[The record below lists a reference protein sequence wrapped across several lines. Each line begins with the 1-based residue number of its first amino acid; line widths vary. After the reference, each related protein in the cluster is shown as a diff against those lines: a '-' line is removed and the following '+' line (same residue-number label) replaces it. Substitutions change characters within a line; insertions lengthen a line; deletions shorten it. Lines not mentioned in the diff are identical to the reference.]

1 MLDFSGPI
9 FFWEILCDWGS
20 VTPHTHTHKYE
31 IGWLDVSCNSRAA
44 NVLDSASSRVQENEI
59 SRTEPNNN
67 VIFILVTATRLISNQ
82 TPGHFKTW
90 LQHSNQPTNQQT
102 NQSTNQSIQHPGIQK
117 PNHPY
122 SYSYVIFA
130 SSTSPSPMR
139 SQVPVYPTVQCRD
152 QQIES
157 PLPVACHR
165 WGRLSQEPATGSG
178 MLVLC
183 WSPHRWRRYIW
194 IISYMRTYTYI
205 YIYHFTQSKTNSLNT
220 N

>member
-1 MLDFSGPI
+1 
-9 FFWEILCDWGS
+9 
-20 VTPHTHTHKYE
+20 
-31 IGWLDVSCNSRAA
+31 
-44 NVLDSASSRVQENEI
+44 
-59 SRTEPNNN
+59 
-67 VIFILVTATRLISNQ
+67 
-82 TPGHFKTW
+82 
-90 LQHSNQPTNQQT
+90 
-102 NQSTNQSIQHPGIQK
+102 
-117 PNHPY
+117 
-122 SYSYVIFA
+122 
-130 SSTSPSPMR
+130 MR

-205 YIYHFTQSKTNSLNT
+205 YISFYAVQNQLSEHQLDITYFSDDSLGDNKQTCKTCGMFLR
-220 N
+220 